1 MTGVLIKK
9 TIKQKNNTSDN
20 TVAICLKLLAEK
32 FLLDLNLNFLVKL
45 KLSKVI
51 HKAKSDVIKNSNN
64 SIKFLEIQ
72 VVNQLKFLTYS
83 FSVSTPAYDDQDVLV
98 ISPIRDQ
105 SIADNLSFQLIFS
118 KHKNST
124 G

>member
-9 TIKQKNNTSDN
+9 TIKQKNNTIDS
-20 TVAICLKLLAEK
+20 TVVISVDFLAEK
-32 FLLDLNLNFLVKL
+32 FSLDLNLNFSVKL

-51 HKAKSDVIKNSNN
+51 NKAKSDVIKNSNN

-72 VVNQLKFLTYS
+72 VLNQLKFLTYS
-83 FSVSTPAYDDQDVLV
+83 FSESTPVYDDHDVLI
-98 ISPIRDQ
+98 ISPIRDN
-105 SIADNLSFQLIFS
+105 SIADNLSFQLILS